1 MTMIEF
7 ITHPV
12 TVAVTFIAVFVALL
26 GFVAYRQEHH
36 RNKR

>member
-26 GFVAYRQEHH
+26 GFVVYRQEHH
-36 RNKR
+36 RNKH